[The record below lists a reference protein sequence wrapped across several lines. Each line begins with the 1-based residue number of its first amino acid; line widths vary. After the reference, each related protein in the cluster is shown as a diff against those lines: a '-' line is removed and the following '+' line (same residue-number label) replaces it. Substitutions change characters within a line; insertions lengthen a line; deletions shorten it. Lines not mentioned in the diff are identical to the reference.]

1 MDFSWSDEQ
10 RELMDGVVEF
20 AGKALN
26 DDLVENDR
34 AGTFNR
40 KGWDLCGEFGI
51 QGLLVPREHE
61 GLGMDALTTVG
72 MLEKLGYAC
81 RDNGLLFS
89 INAHMWTAI
98 MPLIGFGTK
107 EQKSRFLPGLAK
119 GSLIGGNAMSEPGSG
134 SDAYSLRT
142 TAEKR
147 GDRYVLNGSKI
158 WVTNGPIAD
167 VLVVFATTDRSK
179 GAWGVTAF
187 IVEKDAPGMTVGS
200 KLEKMG
206 LRTSPMAEVFFD
218 DCEVPEQNRIGR
230 EGAGRPVF
238 THSMTW
244 ERSCILASAVG
255 SMQRL
260 LQTCIRYSKERKQFG
275 QSIGKFQLVATKIVD
290 MKLRLQSA
298 RHALY
303 HVGWL
308 RSRDERAL
316 MEACM
321 AKLSISEAW
330 VKCCKDAI
338 QIHGGAGYM
347 VEYELERELRDALGS
362 RIYSGTNEIQRNII
376 AGLLGV

>member
-1 MDFSWSDEQ
+1 
-10 RELMDGVVEF
+10 MDGVAAF
-20 AGKALN
+20 AGPALN

-34 AGTFNR
+34 SGTFNR

-51 QGLLVPREHE
+51 QGLLVPREFG
-61 GLGMDALTTVG
+61 GLEMDALTTVAV
-72 MLEKLGYAC
+72 LERLGHAC

-98 MPLIGFGTK
+98 MPLIGFGTD
-107 EQKSRFLPGLAK
+107 EQKKKYLPGLAR
-119 GSLIGGNAMSEPGSG
+119 GSLVGGNAMSEPGSG

-142 TAEKR
+142 TAELR
-147 GDRYVLNGSKI
+147 GDHYVLNGSKI
-158 WVTNGPIAD
+158 WVTNGPTAD
-167 VLVVFATTDRSK
+167 VLVVFASTDRSK
-179 GAWGVTAF
+179 GAWGVSAF
-187 IVEKDAPGMTVGS
+187 LVDKGAKGLSVGS

-218 DCEVPEQNRIGR
+218 DCEVPLENRIGK
-230 EGAGRPVF
+230 EGAGRSVF

-260 LQTCIRYSKERKQFG
+260 LETSIRYAKERKQFG
-275 QSIGKFQLVATKIVD
+275 QPIGKFQLVATKIVD
-290 MKLRLQSA
+290 MKLRLESA
-298 RHALY
+298 RNLLY

-308 RSRDERAL
+308 RSRGERAL

-330 VKCCKDAI
+330 VRSCEDAI

-347 VEYELERELRDALGS
+347 VEYELERELRDAMGS

-376 AGLLGV
+376 AGLLGL